1 MRPHLNSLSDQAILG
16 YNGFRSGHLDNMT
29 NFTEEKEKFRSFYD
43 ENRLKF
49 EKAKDRLIT
58 LLEALLSHDDKFTI
72 TKVEG
77 RVKDREECIG
87 KFTRKYR
94 GHLEATGESYE
105 ISNHISDLLGIRVV
119 CLYGNEVDQIVECL
133 KSEFE
138 IINVTDKT
146 FDIESTEGSF
156 GYKGVH
162 VDLRLNSERQNKKEY
177 SAFSGLDFEIQVRSI
192 IQDAWSAIDHK
203 IKYKKSI
210 PSSMKRR
217 VNLLAA
223 MFELAD
229 REFLAIK
236 ELTDQARESEENNL
250 AAIDMESATEQESVQ
265 SAAETKSNTGEARVQ
280 TPNYHPLDA
289 FSFLRIANHFF
300 PNFTF
305 DDYKVDGFVHRIT
318 DLYPGISRGRFNYYM
333 RETISRVKEYRDEKI
348 KEGIELNAY
357 TVIRHCLFMADPKR
371 FEFMLN
377 DDIRANFQSWL
388 AERNLRYV
396 VDYTNDSN

>member
-1 MRPHLNSLSDQAILG
+1 MKIK
-16 YNGFRSGHLDNMT
+16 MT
-29 NFTEEKEKFRSFYD
+29 TFTDEKDKFRSFYD
-43 ENRLKF
+43 ENRLMF
-49 EKAKDRLIT
+49 ERAKERMIV
-58 LLEALLSHDDKFTI
+58 LLEALLSDSDEFTI

-94 GHLEATGESYE
+94 GELEASGQDYSIVDY
-105 ISNHISDLLGIRVV
+105 ISDLLGIRIV
-119 CLYGNEVDQIVECL
+119 CLYENEVERIVECI

-138 IINVTDKT
+138 VIWITNKT
-146 FDIESTEGSF
+146 SDIESTEGSF

-162 VDLRLNSERQNKKEY
+162 VDLRLNSDRKKQREY
-177 SAFSGLDFEIQVRSI
+177 NAFAGFDFEIQIRSI

-236 ELTDQARESEENNL
+236 KLTDEARESEENDFDVINL
-250 AAIDMESATEQESVQ
+250 ETSAEGESVHQ
-265 SAAETKSNTGEARVQ
+265 PPGTQKIEGKPHVQ
-280 TPNYHPLDA
+280 APNYHPLDA

-300 PNFTF
+300 PGFHF
-305 DDYKVDGFVHRIT
+305 EDHKVDGFVDRIT

-333 RETISRVKEYRDEKI
+333 RETISRVKEYKDVMTA
-348 KEGIELNAY
+348 KEVDLNAY
-357 TVIRHCLFMADPKR
+357 TLIRHCLYMADPNH
-371 FEFMLN
+371 FTLILN
-377 DDIRANFQSWL
+377 DDIRSNFKDWMHDN
-388 AERNLRYV
+388 NLKHV
-396 VDYTNDSN
+396 VDPSVS